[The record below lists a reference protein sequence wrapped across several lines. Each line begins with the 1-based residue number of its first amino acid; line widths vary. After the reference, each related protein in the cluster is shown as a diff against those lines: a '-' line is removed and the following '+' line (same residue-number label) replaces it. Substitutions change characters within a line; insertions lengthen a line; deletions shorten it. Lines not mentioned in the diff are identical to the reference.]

1 MRRDDT
7 SCLLDM
13 LVAAREAVA
22 FTDGGSLWFR
32 RRAGDEAAPVM
43 AMIVV
48 EELQPW
54 E

>member
-22 FTDGGSLWFR
+22 FTDGLEPLVPPESRG
-32 RRAGDEAAPVM
+32 
-43 AMIVV
+43 
-48 EELQPW
+48 
-54 E
+54 

>member
-22 FTDGGSLWFR
+22 FHGRGEPLVPPESR
-32 RRAGDEAAPVM
+32 G
-43 AMIVV
+43 
-48 EELQPW
+48 
-54 E
+54 